1 MPNRLATEAS
11 PYLRDHAE
19 NPVDWYPWGEE
30 ALAKSRA
37 EDKPIFLSVGYS
49 SCHWCHVMAREAF
62 SDAKIAAMLNESF
75 VSIKVDREERPDL
88 DEIYVEAVRLM
99 TGTAGWP
106 LSVFLT
112 PELKP
117 FYGGTYFPPEP
128 RFGLAAFERVL
139 ASVLHYYR
147 SERHEIDEASN
158 RVTAELNQLS
168 ALEPHKGELADA
180 PLRRFYEQRLEVF
193 DSEHGGF
200 GIAPKFPNPTD
211 LSLLIRLARKPGYPQ
226 ALSMVEL
233 TLKRMAEGGIYDQL
247 GGGFHRYSTDTIWLV
262 PHFEKML
269 YDNALLSRTC
279 AQAFRLTGDDFYRTI
294 CRETLAYVECE
305 LGSREGGFYS
315 SQDADAEGGEGSYY
329 LWTPDQLREAVGPD
343 LAPLAADFYGVTAPG
358 NFDSRNVLHY
368 STPVE
373 HLLQR
378 HRLSLDRLWQQ
389 LEDIRLKML
398 AARARRPAPHRDE
411 KILAD
416 WNGLA
421 LSAFAA
427 AYRSFGDVHYLDVA
441 RAAAEYV
448 VRELVEDGDL
458 VHFARPGSTDVPGQL
473 PDFALVAQGLLDLYE
488 ACFDV
493 RHVELAL
500 KLTDRMVELFS
511 DPDGG
516 FFTTRT
522 GTGLIARVR
531 NGSDGALPSG
541 NSVAVMNLLKLSRL
555 AGRDGY
561 ERLASATL
569 RRFYPVMLDYPSGF
583 GKMLSCLDLLLNPGK
598 EVVLFLP
605 SPSATA
611 NEMSEAVKSRADDYL
626 TVVGIYGAEPD
637 EVTERLIPIARGR
650 KAVDRLP
657 TAYVCSQFTCHE
669 PVNEVKALES
679 LLDRPPGSLDTNT
692 GQK

>member
-11 PYLRDHAE
+11 PYLRDHAD

-49 SCHWCHVMAREAF
+49 SCHWCHVMARETF
-62 SDAKIAAMLNESF
+62 SDGKIAAMLNESF
-75 VSIKVDREERPDL
+75 VSIKVDREERPDI

-158 RVTAELNQLS
+158 RVAVELNQLS
-168 ALEPHKGELADA
+168 SLKPHQGELNDL

-211 LSLLIRLARKPGYPQ
+211 LSLLMRLARKPGYAQ
-226 ALSMVEL
+226 ARTMVEL
-233 TLKRMAEGGIYDQL
+233 TLKRMAEGGMYDQL
-247 GGGFHRYSTDTIWLV
+247 AGGFHRYSTDTIWLV

-269 YDNALLSRTC
+269 YDNALLAQTF

-294 CRETLAYVECE
+294 CRETLAYMECE
-305 LGSREGGFYS
+305 LRSRDGGFYS
-315 SQDADAEGGEGSYY
+315 SQDADTGGGEGSYY
-329 LWTPDQLREAVGPD
+329 LWTPDQLMEAVGPD
-343 LAPLAADFYGVTAPG
+343 LAPLAADFYGVTEPG
-358 NFDSRNVLHY
+358 NFERRNVLHY

-373 HLLQR
+373 QLLRR
-378 HRLSLDRLWQQ
+378 HSLTLDRLWQR
-389 LEDIRLKML
+389 LEDVRLKML

-421 LSAFAA
+421 VSAFAA
-427 AYRSFGDVHYLDVA
+427 ACRALGDVHYLDAA
-441 RAAAEYV
+441 RAAAEYII
-448 VRELVEDGDL
+448 RELVKEGDV
-458 VHFARPGSTDVPGQL
+458 VHFARPGASDVPGQL

-488 ACFDV
+488 ACFDS
-493 RHVELAL
+493 RYVELAL
-500 KLTDRMVELFS
+500 RLTDRMVELFS

-516 FFTTRT
+516 FFTTRA

-531 NGSDGALPSG
+531 NGADGALPSG

-611 NEMSEAVKSRADDYL
+611 DEMSEAVKSRADDYL

-637 EVTERLIPIARGR
+637 EVTERLIPVARGR

-679 LLDRPPGSLDTNT
+679 LLDTAPGSLDTDT
-692 GQK
+692 GKK